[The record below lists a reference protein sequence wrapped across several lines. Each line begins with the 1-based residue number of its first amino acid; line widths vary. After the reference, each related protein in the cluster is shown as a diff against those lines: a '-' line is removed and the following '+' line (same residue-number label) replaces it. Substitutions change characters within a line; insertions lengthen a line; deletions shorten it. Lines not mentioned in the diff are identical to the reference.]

1 VRVCLFYGVM
11 INSDAGKFYQE
22 TLLLLRET
30 GVEFLL
36 GGGFAVTHYTGL
48 QRETK
53 DLDIFL
59 RPSDYPAVLKHFAE
73 KGIETELTD
82 VRWLA
87 KIKKGKHYT
96 DLIFN
101 SVHGIC
107 TVDDLWF
114 NHAQKGQLCGIEV
127 SIIPVEELIWCK
139 SYIWNRER
147 FDGADVNHLILK
159 QGKHIDWKHLLLR
172 MDPHWHILLAEI
184 LMFQFVY
191 PSEYQE
197 LIPRWLFEEL
207 IARTQDQW
215 LLPPPVEKVCRGP
228 MIDSTQYHTD
238 IREWKYLCYT
248 IKTV

>member
-1 VRVCLFYGVM
+1 MIDPDAQEFYR
-11 INSDAGKFYQE
+11 E
-22 TLLLLRET
+22 TLSVMSET
-30 GVEFLL
+30 GIDFLL
-36 GGGFAVTHYTGL
+36 GGGFAVSHYTGL

-59 RPSDYPAVLKHFAE
+59 RVADCPKALKYFADE
-73 KGIETELTD
+73 GVETEFTD

-87 KIKKGKHYT
+87 KVKKGNYYV

-107 TVDDLWF
+107 TVDDFWF
-114 NHAQKGQLCGIEV
+114 EHAVDGKLGGIELKV
-127 SIIPVEELIWCK
+127 IPVEELIWCK

-147 FDGADVNHLILK
+147 FDGADINHIFLK
-159 QGKHIDWKHLLLR
+159 QGKNVDWKRLLLR

-191 PSEYQE
+191 PSEFTE
-197 LIPRWLFEEL
+197 IIPRWLFDEL
-207 IARTQDQW
+207 IDRAQDQW
-215 LLPPPVEKVCRGP
+215 ILPSPVERVCRGP
-228 MIDSTQYHTD
+228 IIDSTQYHTD
-238 IREWKYLCYT
+238 IREWHFLCYT